1 MQEEMAQSKKDKKKN
16 NKIKKNGGRDA
27 VYILLLVNL
36 WAQVRS
42 QGFLAKAVSQHL
54 LYISVVSCEAEKKY

>member
-1 MQEEMAQSKKDKKKN
+1 MQEEMAQSKKDKK
-16 NKIKKNGGRDA
+16 KKNGGRDA